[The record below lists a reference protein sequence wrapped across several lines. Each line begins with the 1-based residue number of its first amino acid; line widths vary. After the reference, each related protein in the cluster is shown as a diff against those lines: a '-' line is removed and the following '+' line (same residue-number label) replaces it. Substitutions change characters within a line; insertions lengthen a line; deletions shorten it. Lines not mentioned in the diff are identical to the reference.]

1 MDTNLIT
8 ATLKYFSKSGKSAF
22 ITTSS
27 NAFSMDSVAGY
38 VKSAPI
44 LNILPGDDF
53 EMPSGFSLVQMLD
66 EDGTPFTTK
75 NGEVRMKFVW

>member
-1 MDTNLIT
+1 
-8 ATLKYFSKSGKSAF
+8 
-22 ITTSS
+22 
-27 NAFSMDSVAGY
+27 MDSVAGY

-44 LNILPGDDF
+44 LNILPGDNF